1 MFSYIYICIQ
11 NIVKYI
17 NDLFLINTYPYY
29 IKIINNNNVNKFKTA
44 IIKEDKELIKQFIKD
59 GYHKNYYYNNENLIL
74 NYAMDNEKWNVTE
87 TILDEFGVYKE

>member
-44 IIKEDKELIKQFIKD
+44 IIKEDKEFKLLLGE
-59 GYHKNYYYNNENLIL
+59 GY
-74 NYAMDNEKWNVTE
+74 
-87 TILDEFGVYKE
+87 YK

>member
-17 NDLFLINTYPYY
+17 NDIFLVNKNIYY
-29 IKIINNNNVNKFKTA
+29 IKIINDSNIDKFKTA
-44 IIKEDKELIKQFIKD
+44 IINEDKESIKQFIKD
-59 GYHKNYYYNNENLIL
+59 GYHKNHYYNNENLIL
-74 NYAMDNEKWNVTE
+74 NYAMDNERWSVTE